1 MEEDLKVVGA
11 EPTFSI
17 NFSDGKRSEMIIVKS
32 KHIFRLSNAYKE
44 FLSKMDIPYE
54 SVFEEYGQDE
64 NQLSFM
70 DKLEDK

>member
-1 MEEDLKVVGA
+1 MEEEIKFVDA
-11 EPTFSI
+11 ESTFSI
-17 NFSDGKRSEMIIVKS
+17 NFSDGSHSEMIIVKS
-32 KHIFRLSNAYKE
+32 KYIFRLSNAYKE

-54 SVFEEYGQDE
+54 SVYEEYEQDE